1 VLIWHKASLLT
12 VSAILEKKVG
22 NKKHRETAQEKLQK
36 PGTREETAAVN
47 TWGQNQG
54 LVLICHKSSMFTV
67 SEILEKKIGI
77 RSRDRESERAHRV
90 HLGVVDNEERD
101 LVNLGTKHGQASG

>member
-1 VLIWHKASLLT
+1 MLIWHKASLLT
-12 VSAILEKKVG
+12 ISATLEKKVG

-36 PGTREETAAVN
+36 PGTREETAAAAAAAVN

-54 LVLICHKSSMFTV
+54 LVLICYKSSMFTG

-77 RSRDRESERAHRV
+77 RSRERESSRGS
-90 HLGVVDNEERD
+90 LGC
-101 LVNLGTKHGQASG
+101 S

>member
-1 VLIWHKASLLT
+1 LLT

-22 NKKHRETAQEKLQK
+22 NKKHRETAEEKLQK
-36 PGTREETAAVN
+36 PGTREETAAAAGVN

-67 SEILEKKIGI
+67 SEILE
-77 RSRDRESERAHRV
+77 
-90 HLGVVDNEERD
+90 
-101 LVNLGTKHGQASG
+101 